1 MIRAIRMRMRGPGQP
16 HTDEVKPIWTTSSF
30 LVYTGGLT
38 VLFAA
43 VLGLAYLS
51 TQHGGFGRAAWAFLF
66 LVILYGFAI
75 ALFLRGRMLAA
86 GIFAFAS
93 VIAWGAFIAFLFTW
107 FGFHGVTG
115 SLSHWSLARLV
126 LWLLVLSAAWT
137 DRFVFRFPFIAVI
150 VAVVQWLFVIDLVRA
165 TPNHPNWMAI
175 VSLLFGLMYLG
186 VGVVDGSP
194 SAFWFHLVGG
204 LLVSGAILYWFH
216 TSNFD
221 YAVVSFV
228 AFVYVGIAYATK
240 RSSWAFLGTIG
251 FFAATSHY
259 LIGSPT
265 AIVQGIF
272 GASQTCTSTGGLG
285 PLCVSTGPQV
295 SPWAPALAFGLLGL
309 WLVLLGLPARRH
321 HDTQAAAP
329 LAPVVE

>member
-1 MIRAIRMRMRGPGQP
+1 M
-16 HTDEVKPIWTTSSF
+16 DEVKPIWTTSSF

-38 VLFAA
+38 VLLGA
-43 VLGLAYLS
+43 VLGLTYLS
-51 TQHGGFGRAAWAFLF
+51 TQYGGFGRSAWAFLF

-75 ALFLRGRMLAA
+75 ALFMRGRMLAA

-93 VIAWGAFIAFLFTW
+93 VIAWGAFIALLFNW

-150 VAVVQWLFVIDLVRA
+150 IAVVQWLFVIDLIRA
-165 TPNHPNWMAI
+165 TPNHPTWMAV
-175 VSLLFGLMYLG
+175 VSLLFGFLYLG
-186 VGVVDGSP
+186 VGIVDPSP

-204 LLVSGAILYWFH
+204 VLMSGVILYWFH

-221 YAVVSFV
+221 YAVVSLV
-228 AFVYVGIAYATK
+228 AFTYVGIAYATK

-251 FFAATSHY
+251 FFMATSFY
-259 LIGSPT
+259 LTGSSHGALT
-265 AIVQGIF
+265 GIF
-272 GASQTCTSTGGLG
+272 SASTRCTASLNSAPVCTSTG
-285 PLCVSTGPQV
+285 P

-321 HDTQAAAP
+321 HDAPAAAP
-329 LAPVVE
+329 PAPVLE